1 MNGYATF
8 WNANVL
14 TELSDGKIEVWQWC
28 SGQDLPEHSSDID
41 DMSQWLQLAS
51 HMVEHPSG
59 KVFTLFTREEFES
72 NPWRKNLHPEDVIYE
87 NEEYIVMSY
96 PDHDTMKA
104 TLEKGL

>member
-28 SGQDLPEHSSDID
+28 GGQDLPEHSSDID
-41 DMSQWLQLAS
+41 DMTQWLQLAS

-59 KVFTLFTREEFES
+59 KVFALFTREEFES

>member
-1 MNGYATF
+1 
-8 WNANVL
+8 
-14 TELSDGKIEVWQWC
+14 
-28 SGQDLPEHSSDID
+28 
-41 DMSQWLQLAS
+41 
-51 HMVEHPSG
+51 MVEHPSG
-59 KVFTLFTREEFES
+59 KVFALFTREEFES